1 MKTHPLHAF
10 ALAAFLALIPAASA
24 QDASPTPAAAM
35 DQMEGDARKGPGFF
49 SPMGERPKGART
61 EITAAKQA
69 TYDNE
74 NSVAEFVGEVVVRDP
89 QFTLTCD
96 RLTVRLDKDRKG
108 IATAEA
114 RGNVVVVQQ
123 LESSKANQE
132 KAVGRAGLMIYKPST
147 GEVTL
152 REWPSIQQGIN
163 QQVATEPGTVMFL
176 RATGESKTVG
186 GSKTVITDTTK
197 LQ

>member
-1 MKTHPLHAF
+1 MKTSCLPALALALALALLPVAF
-10 ALAAFLALIPAASA
+10 A
-24 QDASPTPAAAM
+24 QEESPTPVPAM
-35 DQMEGDARKGPGFF
+35 DQMESDSKKGPGFF
-49 SPMGERPKGART
+49 SPMGDRPKGART
-61 EITAAKQA
+61 EITATKEA
-69 TYDNE
+69 TFDNE
-74 NSVAEFVGEVVVRDP
+74 KNIAEFEGGVVVRDP

-108 IATAEA
+108 IETAEA
-114 RGNVVVVQQ
+114 RGNVVVVQ
-123 LESSKANQE
+123 ETANSKTPGD
-132 KAVGRAGLMIYKPST
+132 KAVGRAGLMIYKPAT

-163 QQVATEPGTVMFL
+163 QQVATESSTVMFL
-176 RATGESKTVG
+176 RASGESKTVG

>member
-1 MKTHPLHAF
+1 MNK
-10 ALAAFLALIPAASA
+10 AAFTLITFVLLMAPSLQA
-24 QDASPTPAAAM
+24 QENAPSMNT
-35 DQMEGDARKGPGFF
+35 MEGDTKKGPGFF

-61 EITAAKQA
+61 EITAKSQA
-69 TYDNE
+69 SFDNE
-74 NSVAEFVGEVVVRDP
+74 KNIAKFEGDVVVRDP

-96 RLTVRLDKDRKG
+96 TLTVLLDKERKG
-108 IATAEA
+108 IESAEA

-123 LESSKANQE
+123 SESTKDPKE
-132 KAVGRAGLMIYKPST
+132 KAVGRSGVMIYKPST

-152 REWPSIQQGIN
+152 REWPSVQQGIN
-163 QQVATEPGTVMFL
+163 NQIATESGTVMIL
-176 RATGESKTVG
+176 KSTGESRTIG

>member
-1 MKTHPLHAF
+1 MKS
-10 ALAAFLALIPAASA
+10 ALALAFLFSLVSPLPARE
-24 QDASPTPAAAM
+24 AAPAM
-35 DQMEGDARKGPGFF
+35 DQMEGDAKKGPGFF
-49 SPMGERPKGART
+49 SPMGERPKGAQT
-61 EITAAKQA
+61 EITASKQA

-74 NSVAEFVGEVVVRDP
+74 KSVAEFQGDVVVRDP

-96 RLTVRLDKDRKG
+96 TLTVRLDKERKG
-108 IATAEA
+108 IEVAEA

-123 LESSKANQE
+123 LESAKPNQE
-132 KAVGRAGLMIYKPST
+132 KAIGRAGVMLYKPSI

-163 QQVATEPGTVMFL
+163 NQVATESSTVMIL
-176 RATGESKTVG
+176 RATGESRTVG

-197 LQ
+197 VQ

>member
-1 MKTHPLHAF
+1 MKTQHLIAFVFASVLALHPIAF
-10 ALAAFLALIPAASA
+10 AQEP
-24 QDASPTPAAAM
+24 SPTPAAAM
-35 DQMEGDARKGPGFF
+35 DQMEGDSRKGPGFF

-61 EITAAKQA
+61 EITASQQA

-74 NSVAEFVGEVVVRDP
+74 KSVAEFVGDVVVRDP
-89 QFTLTCD
+89 QFTLTCE

-108 IATAEA
+108 IETAEA
-114 RGNVVVVQQ
+114 RGNVIVVQQ
-123 LESSKANQE
+123 NESAKPNQE
-132 KAVGRAGLMIYKPST
+132 KAIGRAGLMIYKPAT

-163 QQVATEPGTVMFL
+163 QQVATEAGTVMIL
-176 RATGESKTVG
+176 RATGESKTLG

>member
-1 MKTHPLHAF
+1 MKTPLPVI
-10 ALAAFLALIPAASA
+10 ALAFSLALLPPLFG
-24 QDASPTPAAAM
+24 QTPAPAM
-35 DQMEGDARKGPGFF
+35 DQMEGESKKAPGFF
-49 SPMGERPKGART
+49 SPMGERPKGAQT
-61 EITAAKQA
+61 EITASKQA

-74 NSVAEFVGEVVVRDP
+74 KSVAEFQGDVVVRDP

-96 RLTVRLDKDRKG
+96 TLTVRLDKDRKG
-108 IATAEA
+108 IEVAEA

-123 LESSKANQE
+123 LESAKANQE
-132 KAVGRAGLMIYKPST
+132 KAIGRAGVMLYKPAT

-163 QQVATEPGTVMFL
+163 NQVATESSTVMIL

>member
-1 MKTHPLHAF
+1 MKTPRLPSF
-10 ALAAFLALIPAASA
+10 ALASLLALLPPAFA
-24 QDASPTPAAAM
+24 QDPSPTPAPAM
-35 DQMEGDARKGPGFF
+35 DQMESDSKKGTGFF
-49 SPMGERPKGART
+49 SHMGDRPKGART

-69 TYDNE
+69 TFDNE
-74 NSVAEFVGEVVVRDP
+74 KSLAEFEGEVVVRDP

-96 RLTVRLDKDRKG
+96 RLIVRLDKDRKG
-108 IATAEA
+108 IETAEA
-114 RGNVVVVQQ
+114 RGNVIVVQ
-123 LESSKANQE
+123 ESANAKTPRD

-163 QQVATEPGTVMFL
+163 QQVATEAGTVMFL
-176 RATGESKTVG
+176 RASGESKTVG

>member
-1 MKTHPLHAF
+1 MKISRLPAFAF
-10 ALAAFLALIPAASA
+10 ALFLAILPPATA
-24 QDASPTPAAAM
+24 QDLGQDIAPAM
-35 DQMEGDARKGPGFF
+35 DQMEGDQKKGPGFF

-69 TYDNE
+69 TFDNE
-74 NSVAEFVGEVVVRDP
+74 NSLAEFEGEVVVRDP

-96 RLTVRLDKDRKG
+96 RLIVRLDKDRKG
-108 IATAEA
+108 IETAEA
-114 RGNVVVVQQ
+114 RGNVIVVQ
-123 LESSKANQE
+123 EKANAKNLRE
-132 KAVGRAGLMIYKPST
+132 KAVGRSGLMIYKPAT
-147 GEVTL
+147 GEVIL

-163 QQVATEPGTVMFL
+163 QQVATEAGTVMFL

>member
-1 MKTHPLHAF
+1 MKKTTLVTI
-10 ALAAFLALIPAASA
+10 ALTLVACAIPDIQA
-24 QDASPTPAAAM
+24 QDPAPAM
-35 DQMEGDARKGPGFF
+35 NTMEGDAQKGPGFF

-61 EITAAKQA
+61 EITASKMA

-74 NSVAEFVGEVVVRDP
+74 KSVAKFEGDVVVRDP

-96 RLTVRLDKDRKG
+96 TLTVQLDKDRAG
-108 IATAEA
+108 IETAEA
-114 RGNVVVVQQ
+114 RGNVVVVQE
-123 LESSKANQE
+123 LKSSKSSQE
-132 KAVGRAGLMIYKPST
+132 KAVGRAGSMIYKPST

-152 REWPSIQQGIN
+152 REWPSVQQGIN
-163 QQVATEPGTVMFL
+163 NQVATEAGTVMIL
-176 RATGESKTVG
+176 RSTGESRTVG

>member
-1 MKTHPLHAF
+1 MKISRLPAFTF
-10 ALAAFLALIPAASA
+10 ALFLAILPAATA
-24 QDASPTPAAAM
+24 QDLGQDIAPAM
-35 DQMEGDARKGPGFF
+35 DQMEGAPQKGPGFF

-69 TYDNE
+69 TFDNE
-74 NSVAEFVGEVVVRDP
+74 NSLAVFEGEVVVRDP

-96 RLTVRLDKDRKG
+96 RLVVRLDKDRKG
-108 IATAEA
+108 IETAEA
-114 RGNVVVVQQ
+114 RGNVIVVQ
-123 LESSKANQE
+123 EKANAKNLRE
-132 KAVGRAGLMIYKPST
+132 KAVGRGGLMIYRPAT

-163 QQVATEPGTVMFL
+163 QQVATEAGTVMFL
-176 RATGESKTVG
+176 RASGESKTVG

>member
-1 MKTHPLHAF
+1 MKTSCLPALALALVLALLPVAF
-10 ALAAFLALIPAASA
+10 A
-24 QDASPTPAAAM
+24 QEESPTPVPAM
-35 DQMEGDARKGPGFF
+35 DQMESDSKKGPGFF
-49 SPMGERPKGART
+49 SPMGDRPKGART
-61 EITAAKQA
+61 EITATKEA
-69 TYDNE
+69 TFDNE
-74 NSVAEFVGEVVVRDP
+74 KNIAEFEGGVVVRDP

-108 IATAEA
+108 IETAEA
-114 RGNVVVVQQ
+114 RGNVVVVQ
-123 LESSKANQE
+123 ETANSKTPGD
-132 KAVGRAGLMIYKPST
+132 KAVGRAGLMIYKPAT

-163 QQVATEPGTVMFL
+163 QQVATESSTVMFL
-176 RATGESKTVG
+176 RASGESKTVG